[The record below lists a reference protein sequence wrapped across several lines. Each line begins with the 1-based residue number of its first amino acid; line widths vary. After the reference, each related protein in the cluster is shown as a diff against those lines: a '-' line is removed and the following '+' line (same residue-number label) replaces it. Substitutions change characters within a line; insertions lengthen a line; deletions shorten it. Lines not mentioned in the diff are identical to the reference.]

1 MKKGNL
7 AGGQNLTLAV
17 LGCPWPAGQGQGQMN
32 PKAIAVLDAP
42 SVLGLRP
49 PAPGRVPGA
58 RRLPEALRGN
68 RLVERL
74 GAGDAGRVDP
84 PPYSP
89 EIDPAT
95 GVRNG
100 TTIPGYSI
108 ALADRLA
115 GLLREGAFP
124 LVLGGDCSI
133 LVGAMLALR
142 RLGRYGLVS
151 IDGGL
156 DFRHPGNAH
165 LVGPVGSVAGED
177 LAVVTGRGAPQLTD
191 LEGRR
196 PLVAEAD
203 VVAMGHRSLD
213 EFADEVLATPMTLLD
228 VAGLRRLGPAEA
240 AGRALA
246 ILTGRG
252 VQGFWVHVDTD
263 VLDPELMPAVD
274 SPEPGG
280 LLHQELATLLQTLTA
295 SELATGMQ
303 VTIFDPDL
311 DPDGRLAAE
320 LTDTIVAGL
329 APRVA

>member
-1 MKKGNL
+1 M
-7 AGGQNLTLAV
+7 
-17 LGCPWPAGQGQGQMN
+17 
-32 PKAIAVLDAP
+32 IAVLDAP

-74 GAGDAGRVDP
+74 RAGDAGRVDP

-89 EIDPAT
+89 EIDPAS

-100 TTIPGYSI
+100 ATIPAYSA
-108 ALADRLA
+108 ALADRLVE
-115 GLLREGAFP
+115 LLGAGAFP

-133 LVGAMLALR
+133 LLGGMLALR

-151 IDGGL
+151 VDGGL

-177 LAVVTGRGAPQLTD
+177 LAVVTGRGASQLTD

-213 EFADEVLATPMTLLD
+213 PVADEILATAMTLFD
-228 VAGLRRLGPAEA
+228 VAELRRLGPAEA
-240 AGRALA
+240 TRRAVATLA
-246 ILTGRG
+246 GRG
-252 VQGFWVHVDTD
+252 VEGFWVHVDTD

-280 LLHQELATLLQTLTA
+280 LTHQELVALLKTLTA
-295 SELATGMQ
+295 SELAMGVQ
-303 VTIFDPDL
+303 LTIFDPDL

-320 LTDTIVAGL
+320 LTDTVVAGL
-329 APRVA
+329 EPRVG

>member
-1 MKKGNL
+1 
-7 AGGQNLTLAV
+7 V
-17 LGCPWPAGQGQGQMN
+17 
-32 PKAIAVLDAP
+32 IAVLDAP

-58 RRLPEALRGN
+58 RRLPEALRAN

-74 GAGDAGRVDP
+74 RAADAGRVEP

-100 TTIPGYSI
+100 AAIGGYSI
-108 ALADRLA
+108 ALADRLVE
-115 GLLREGAFP
+115 LLSGGAFP

-133 LVGAMLALR
+133 LLGGMLALR

-165 LVGPVGSVAGED
+165 LAGPVGSVAGED
-177 LAVVTGRGAPQLTD
+177 LAVVTGRGAAQLTD

-203 VVAMGHRSLD
+203 VVAIGHRGL
-213 EFADEVLATPMTLLD
+213 EVFAEEVLASGMTLFD
-228 VAGLRRLGPAEA
+228 VAELRRLGPAEA
-240 AGRALA
+240 ARRAVATLA
-246 ILTGRG
+246 GRG
-252 VQGFWVHVDTD
+252 VEGFWVHVDTD

-274 SPEPGG
+274 TPEPGG
-280 LLHQELATLLQTLTA
+280 LTHQELAALLQTLTGA
-295 SELATGMQ
+295 ELATGMQ
-303 VTIFDPDL
+303 LTIFDPDL

-320 LTDTIVAGL
+320 LTDTVVAGL
-329 APRVA
+329 GPRVAG

>member
-1 MKKGNL
+1 M
-7 AGGQNLTLAV
+7 
-17 LGCPWPAGQGQGQMN
+17 
-32 PKAIAVLDAP
+32 IAVLDAP

-74 GAGDAGRVDP
+74 RAGDAGRVDP

-89 EIDPAT
+89 EIDPAS

-100 TTIPGYSI
+100 ATIPAYSA
-108 ALADRLA
+108 ALADRLVE
-115 GLLREGAFP
+115 LLGAGAFP

-133 LVGAMLALR
+133 LLGGMLALR

-151 IDGGL
+151 VDGGL

-177 LAVVTGRGAPQLTD
+177 LAVVTGRGASQLTD

-213 EFADEVLATPMTLLD
+213 PVADEILATAMTLFD
-228 VAGLRRLGPAEA
+228 VAELRRLGPAVA
-240 AGRALA
+240 AGRAVATLA
-246 ILTGRG
+246 GRG
-252 VQGFWVHVDTD
+252 VEGFWVHVDTD

-280 LLHQELATLLQTLTA
+280 LTHQELVALLKTLTA
-295 SELATGMQ
+295 SELAMGVQ
-303 VTIFDPDL
+303 LTIFDPDL

-320 LTDTIVAGL
+320 LTDTVVAGL
-329 APRVA
+329 EPQVG

>member
-1 MKKGNL
+1 VSGP
-7 AGGQNLTLAV
+7 AV
-17 LGCPWPAGQGQGQMN
+17 
-32 PKAIAVLDAP
+32 AVLDAP

-49 PAPGRVPGA
+49 PAPGKLPGA
-58 RRLPEALRGN
+58 WRLPEALRAN

-74 GAGDAGRVDP
+74 GAADAGRVVP

-89 EIDPAT
+89 ELDPAT

-100 TTIPGYSI
+100 DAIPGYSV
-108 ALADRLA
+108 ALADRL
-115 GLLREGAFP
+115 GQLLDGGAFP

-133 LVGAMLALR
+133 LLGAMLALR
-142 RLGRYGLVS
+142 RRGRYGLVS

-203 VVAMGHRSLD
+203 VVAIGHRDL
-213 EFADEVLATPMTLLD
+213 EGIADEVLATPMTLVD
-228 VAGLRRLGPAEA
+228 VAELRRLGPDGA
-240 AGRALA
+240 AAHALA
-246 ILTGRG
+246 TLAGRG
-252 VQGFWVHVDTD
+252 VEGFWVHLDTD
-263 VLDPELMPAVD
+263 VLDPQVMPAVD
-274 SPEPGG
+274 TPEPGG
-280 LLHQELATLLQTLTA
+280 LTHGELVALLQPLTG
-295 SELATGMQ
+295 SGLATGMQ
-303 VTIFDPDL
+303 LTIFDPDL

-320 LTDTIVAGL
+320 LTGSVVAGL
-329 APRVA
+329 APRAG

>member
-1 MKKGNL
+1 M
-7 AGGQNLTLAV
+7 
-17 LGCPWPAGQGQGQMN
+17 
-32 PKAIAVLDAP
+32 IAVLDAP

-58 RRLPEALRGN
+58 RRLPEALRAN

-74 GAGDAGRVDP
+74 QAADTGRVDP

-89 EIDPAT
+89 QLDPVT

-100 TTIPGYSI
+100 ATLPGYSI
-108 ALADRLA
+108 ALADRLVE
-115 GLLREGAFP
+115 LLRDGAFP

-133 LVGAMLALR
+133 LLGAMLALR

-177 LAVVTGRGAPQLTD
+177 LAVVTGRGARQLTD

-203 VVAMGHRSLD
+203 VVAVGHRELGPI
-213 EFADEVLATPMTLLD
+213 ADEVLATPMTLFD
-228 VAGLRRLGPAEA
+228 VAELRRLGPAEA
-240 AGRALA
+240 AGRAVATLA
-246 ILTGRG
+246 GQG
-252 VQGFWVHVDTD
+252 VEGFWVHVDTD
-263 VLDPELMPAVD
+263 VLDPEVMPAVD
-274 SPEPGG
+274 APEPGG
-280 LLHQELATLLQTLTA
+280 LTHPELVALLGTVAAAELAV
-295 SELATGMQ
+295 GMQ
-303 VTIFDPDL
+303 LTIFDPDL

-320 LTDTIVAGL
+320 LTDTVVAGL
-329 APRVA
+329 RPRVA

>member
-1 MKKGNL
+1 M
-7 AGGQNLTLAV
+7 
-17 LGCPWPAGQGQGQMN
+17 
-32 PKAIAVLDAP
+32 IAVLDAP

-74 GAGDAGRVDP
+74 RAGDAGRVDP

-89 EIDPAT
+89 EIDPAS

-100 TTIPGYSI
+100 ATIPAYSA
-108 ALADRLA
+108 ALADRLIE
-115 GLLREGAFP
+115 LLGAGAFP

-133 LVGAMLALR
+133 LLGGMLALR

-151 IDGGL
+151 VDGGL

-177 LAVVTGRGAPQLTD
+177 LAVVTGRGTPQLTD

-213 EFADEVLATPMTLLD
+213 PVADEILATAMTLFD
-228 VAGLRRLGPAEA
+228 VAELRRLGPAEA
-240 AGRALA
+240 ARCAVATLA
-246 ILTGRG
+246 GRG
-252 VQGFWVHVDTD
+252 VEGFWVHVDTD

-280 LLHQELATLLQTLTA
+280 LTHQELVALLKTLTA
-295 SELATGMQ
+295 SELAMGVQ

-320 LTDTIVAGL
+320 LTDTVVAGL
-329 APRVA
+329 EPRVG

>member
-1 MKKGNL
+1 
-7 AGGQNLTLAV
+7 
-17 LGCPWPAGQGQGQMN
+17 
-32 PKAIAVLDAP
+32 
-42 SVLGLRP
+42 VLGLRP

-74 GAGDAGRVDP
+74 RAADAGRVDP

-100 TTIPGYSI
+100 AAIPAYSA
-108 ALADRLA
+108 ALADRLVA
-115 GLLREGAFP
+115 LLGAGAFP

-133 LVGAMLALR
+133 LLGGMLALR

-151 IDGGL
+151 VDGGL

-203 VVAMGHRSLD
+203 VVAMGHRNLGPI
-213 EFADEVLATPMTLLD
+213 ADEVLATPMTLFD
-228 VAGLRRLGPAEA
+228 VAELRRLGPAEA

-246 ILTGRG
+246 TLAGRG
-252 VQGFWVHVDTD
+252 VQGFWVHVDAD
-263 VLDPELMPAVD
+263 VLDPEVMPAVD

-280 LLHQELATLLQTLTA
+280 LTSQELAALLQALTG

-303 VTIFDPDL
+303 LTIFDPDL
-311 DPDGRLAAE
+311 DPDGHLAAE
-320 LTDTIVAGL
+320 LTDTVVVGL
-329 APRVA
+329 APRVG

>member
-1 MKKGNL
+1 M
-7 AGGQNLTLAV
+7 
-17 LGCPWPAGQGQGQMN
+17 
-32 PKAIAVLDAP
+32 IAVLDAP

-74 GAGDAGRVDP
+74 QADDAGGVDP
-84 PPYSP
+84 PAYSP

-100 TTIPGYSI
+100 AAIPAYSA
-108 ALADRLA
+108 ALADRLVE
-115 GLLREGAFP
+115 LLRAGTFP

-133 LVGAMLALR
+133 LLGGMLALR

-151 IDGGL
+151 VDGGL

-203 VVAMGHRSLD
+203 VVAMGHRGLD
-213 EFADEVLATPMTLLD
+213 PIADEVLATPMTLFD
-228 VAGLRRLGPAEA
+228 VAELRRLGPAEA
-240 AGRALA
+240 AGRAVATLA
-246 ILTGRG
+246 GRG
-252 VQGFWVHVDTD
+252 VAGFWVHVDTD

-274 SPEPGG
+274 TPEPGG
-280 LLHQELATLLQTLTA
+280 LTHRELAALLQTLTG
-295 SELATGMQ
+295 SELAVGMQ
-303 VTIFDPDL
+303 LTIFDPDL
-311 DPDGRLAAE
+311 DRDGHLAAE
-320 LTDTIVAGL
+320 LTDTVVAGL
-329 APRVA
+329 GPRVGR

>member
-1 MKKGNL
+1 MR
-7 AGGQNLTLAV
+7 GGPV
-17 LGCPWPAGQGQGQMN
+17 V
-32 PKAIAVLDAP
+32 VLDAP

-74 GAGDAGRVDP
+74 QASDAGRVDP

-89 EIDPAT
+89 EVDPAT

-100 TTIPGYSI
+100 ATIPGYSI
-108 ALADRLA
+108 ALADRVVELLQA
-115 GLLREGAFP
+115 GSFP

-133 LVGAMLALR
+133 LLGSMLALR
-142 RLGRYGLVS
+142 RLGRHGLVS
-151 IDGGL
+151 VDGGL

-177 LAVVTGRGAPQLTD
+177 LAMVTGRGAPQLTD

-203 VVAMGHRSLD
+203 VVAMGHRSL
-213 EFADEVLATPMTLLD
+213 EAVAAEVLATPMTLFD
-228 VAGLRRLGPAEA
+228 VAELRRLGPAEA
-240 AGRALA
+240 AGRAVATLA
-246 ILTGRG
+246 ARG
-252 VQGFWVHVDTD
+252 VEGFWVHVDTD

-280 LLHQELATLLQTLTA
+280 LTHQELVALLRVLTT
-295 SELATGMQ
+295 SELAKGMQ
-303 VTIFDPDL
+303 LTIFDPDL

-320 LTDTIVAGL
+320 LTDTVVAGL
-329 APRVA
+329 GPRVA

>member
-1 MKKGNL
+1 M
-7 AGGQNLTLAV
+7 
-17 LGCPWPAGQGQGQMN
+17 
-32 PKAIAVLDAP
+32 IAVLDAP

-74 GAGDAGRVDP
+74 RAGDAGRVDP

-89 EIDPAT
+89 EIDPAS

-100 TTIPGYSI
+100 ATIPAYSA
-108 ALADRLA
+108 ALADRLVE
-115 GLLREGAFP
+115 LLGAGAFP

-133 LVGAMLALR
+133 LLGGMLALR

-151 IDGGL
+151 VDGGL

-177 LAVVTGRGAPQLTD
+177 LAVVTGRGASQLTD

-213 EFADEVLATPMTLLD
+213 PVAGEILATAMTLFD
-228 VAGLRRLGPAEA
+228 VAKLRRLGPAEA
-240 AGRALA
+240 TRRAVATLAGR
-246 ILTGRG
+246 
-252 VQGFWVHVDTD
+252 
-263 VLDPELMPAVD
+263 
-274 SPEPGG
+274 
-280 LLHQELATLLQTLTA
+280 
-295 SELATGMQ
+295 
-303 VTIFDPDL
+303 
-311 DPDGRLAAE
+311 
-320 LTDTIVAGL
+320 
-329 APRVA
+329 

>member
-1 MKKGNL
+1 MTEDE
-7 AGGQNLTLAV
+7 AARRRV
-17 LGCPWPAGQGQGQMN
+17 V
-32 PKAIAVLDAP
+32 AVLDAP

-58 RRLPEALRGN
+58 RRLPEALRGH

-74 GAGDAGRVDP
+74 GAADAGRVEP

-89 EIDPAT
+89 AIDPVT

-100 TTIPGYSI
+100 AAIPGYSI
-108 ALADRLA
+108 ALADRLEELVRA
-115 GLLREGAFP
+115 GSFP

-133 LVGAMLALR
+133 LLGAMLALR

-151 IDGGL
+151 VDGGL

-196 PLVAEAD
+196 PLVADAD
-203 VVAMGHRSLD
+203 VVAMGHRTLAPV
-213 EFADEVLATPMTLLD
+213 ADEVLATGMTLFD
-228 VAGLRRLGPAEA
+228 VAELRRGGPAEV

-246 ILTGRG
+246 TLAAKG
-252 VQGFWVHVDTD
+252 VEGFWVHVDAD
-263 VLDPELMPAVD
+263 VLDPEVMPAVD
-274 SPEPGG
+274 SPEPDG
-280 LLHQELATLLQTLTA
+280 LTHQELAALLRTLTA
-295 SELATGMQ
+295 SELAVGVQ
-303 VTIFDPDL
+303 LTIFDPDL

-320 LTDTIVAGL
+320 LTDTVVAGL
-329 APRVA
+329 GSRAGFP

>member
-1 MKKGNL
+1 M
-7 AGGQNLTLAV
+7 
-17 LGCPWPAGQGQGQMN
+17 
-32 PKAIAVLDAP
+32 IAVLDAP

-74 GAGDAGRVDP
+74 QAGDAGRVDP

-100 TTIPGYSI
+100 ATIPAYS
-108 ALADRLA
+108 ATLADRLVE
-115 GLLREGAFP
+115 LLGAGAFP

-133 LVGAMLALR
+133 LLGGMLALR

-151 IDGGL
+151 VDGGL

-177 LAVVTGRGAPQLTD
+177 LAVVTGRGAARLTD

-196 PLVAEAD
+196 PLVRDAD
-203 VVAMGHRSLD
+203 VVAVGHRGL
-213 EFADEVLATPMTLLD
+213 EGIAEEVLQTPMTLFD
-228 VAGLRRLGPAEA
+228 AAELRRLGAEEV

-246 ILTGRG
+246 TLAGRG
-252 VQGFWVHVDTD
+252 VEGFWIHLDAD
-263 VLDPELMPAVD
+263 VLDPGIMPAVD
-274 SPEPGG
+274 TPEPGG
-280 LLHQELATLLQTLTA
+280 LAWEELAALLQALTA
-295 SELATGMQ
+295 AELATGMQ
-303 VTIFDPDL
+303 LTIFDPEL
-311 DPDGRLAAE
+311 DADGHLAAE
-320 LTDTIVAGL
+320 LTATIVAGL
-329 APRVA
+329 APLATPA

>member
-1 MKKGNL
+1 M
-7 AGGQNLTLAV
+7 
-17 LGCPWPAGQGQGQMN
+17 
-32 PKAIAVLDAP
+32 IAVLDAP

-74 GAGDAGRVDP
+74 RAGDAGRVDP

-89 EIDPAT
+89 EIDPAS

-100 TTIPGYSI
+100 ATIPAYSA
-108 ALADRLA
+108 ALADRLVE
-115 GLLREGAFP
+115 LLGAGAFP

-133 LVGAMLALR
+133 LLGGMLALR

-151 IDGGL
+151 VDGGL

-213 EFADEVLATPMTLLD
+213 PVTDEILATAMTLFD
-228 VAGLRRLGPAEA
+228 MAELRRLGPAVA
-240 AGRALA
+240 ARRAVATLA
-246 ILTGRG
+246 GRG
-252 VQGFWVHVDTD
+252 VEGFWVHVDTD

-280 LLHQELATLLQTLTA
+280 LTHQELATLLWTVTA
-295 SELATGMQ
+295 SERAMGVQL
-303 VTIFDPDL
+303 TIFDPDL

-320 LTDTIVAGL
+320 LTDTVVAGL
-329 APRVA
+329 EPRVG

>member
-1 MKKGNL
+1 MSEDHS
-7 AGGQNLTLAV
+7 AARV
-17 LGCPWPAGQGQGQMN
+17 
-32 PKAIAVLDAP
+32 IAVLDAP

-58 RRLPEALRGN
+58 RRLPEALRAN

-74 GAGDAGRVDP
+74 RAADAGRVDP

-89 EIDPAT
+89 EVDPVT

-100 TTIPGYSI
+100 ATIPAYSA
-108 ALADRLA
+108 ALADRLVE
-115 GLLREGAFP
+115 LLQDGVFP

-133 LVGAMLALR
+133 LLGGMLALR

-165 LVGPVGSVAGED
+165 LAGPVGSVAGED
-177 LAVVTGRGAPQLTD
+177 LAVVTGRGASLLTD

-203 VVAMGHRSLD
+203 VVAMGHRDL
-213 EFADEVLATPMTLLD
+213 EVFAEEVLATPMTLFD
-228 VAGLRRLGPAEA
+228 VAELRGPGPAEA
-240 AGRALA
+240 ARRAVATLA
-246 ILTGRG
+246 GRG
-252 VQGFWVHVDTD
+252 VEGFWVHLDTD

-280 LLHQELATLLQTLTA
+280 LTHQELATLLQTLTS

-303 VTIFDPDL
+303 LTIFDPEL

-320 LTDTIVAGL
+320 LTDTMVAALG
-329 APRVA
+329 PRVG

>member
-1 MKKGNL
+1 VSGP
-7 AGGQNLTLAV
+7 AV
-17 LGCPWPAGQGQGQMN
+17 
-32 PKAIAVLDAP
+32 AVLDAP

-49 PAPGRVPGA
+49 PAPGKVPGA
-58 RRLPEALRGN
+58 WRLPEALRAN

-74 GAGDAGRVDP
+74 GAADAGRVVP

-89 EIDPAT
+89 ELDPAT

-100 TTIPGYSI
+100 DAIGGYSV
-108 ALADRLA
+108 ALADRL
-115 GLLREGAFP
+115 GRLLDGGAFP

-133 LVGAMLALR
+133 LLGAMLALR
-142 RLGRYGLVS
+142 RRGRYGLVS

-203 VVAMGHRSLD
+203 VVAIGHRDL
-213 EFADEVLATPMTLLD
+213 EGIADEVLATPMTLVD
-228 VAGLRRLGPAEA
+228 VAALRRLGPGGA
-240 AGRALA
+240 AAHALGRLA
-246 ILTGRG
+246 DRG
-252 VQGFWVHVDTD
+252 VEGFWIHLDTD
-263 VLDPELMPAVD
+263 VLDPEVMPAVD
-274 SPEPGG
+274 TPEPGG
-280 LLHQELATLLQTLTA
+280 LTHGELVALLQPLTA
-295 SELATGMQ
+295 SGLATGMQ
-303 VTIFDPDL
+303 LTIFDPEL

-320 LTDTIVAGL
+320 LTGTVVAGL
-329 APRVA
+329 APRAGAAAPG

>member
-1 MKKGNL
+1 M
-7 AGGQNLTLAV
+7 
-17 LGCPWPAGQGQGQMN
+17 
-32 PKAIAVLDAP
+32 IAVLDAP

-74 GAGDAGRVDP
+74 RAVDAGRVDP

-89 EIDPAT
+89 ELDPVT

-100 TTIPGYSI
+100 ATIPGYSV
-108 ALADRLA
+108 ALADRLVELVRV
-115 GLLREGAFP
+115 GEFP

-133 LVGAMLALR
+133 LLGAMLALR
-142 RLGRYGLVS
+142 RLGHYGLVS

-156 DFRHPGNAH
+156 DFRHPGNVH

-203 VVAMGHRSLD
+203 VVAMGHRGLD
-213 EFADEVLATPMTLLD
+213 GLDDEVLATPMTLFD
-228 VAGLRRLGPAEA
+228 VAELRRLGPAEA
-240 AGRALA
+240 AGRAVATLA
-246 ILTGRG
+246 GRG
-252 VQGFWVHVDTD
+252 VEGFWVHLDTD

-280 LLHQELATLLQTLTA
+280 LTHQELAALLQTLA
-295 SELATGMQ
+295 GSELATGMQ
-303 VTIFDPDL
+303 LTIFDPDL

-320 LTDTIVAGL
+320 LTDTVVTGLGAPVAG
-329 APRVA
+329 

>member
-1 MKKGNL
+1 VSRG
-7 AGGQNLTLAV
+7 AV
-17 LGCPWPAGQGQGQMN
+17 
-32 PKAIAVLDAP
+32 AVLDAP

-58 RRLPEALRGN
+58 RRLPEALRAN

-74 GAGDAGRVDP
+74 RAADAGRVDP

-89 EIDPAT
+89 ELDPAT

-100 TTIPGYSI
+100 TAIAGYSV
-108 ALADRLA
+108 ALADRLVDLLGA
-115 GLLREGAFP
+115 GRFP

-133 LVGAMLALR
+133 LLGAMLALR

-151 IDGGL
+151 VDGGL

-165 LVGPVGSVAGED
+165 LVGAVGSVAGED

-203 VVAMGHRSLD
+203 VVAMGHRGL
-213 EFADEVLATPMTLLD
+213 EPVADELLATAMTLVD
-228 VAGLRRLGPAEA
+228 VAELRRLGPAEA
-240 AGRALA
+240 GVHAVAVLA
-246 ILTGRG
+246 RRG
-252 VQGFWVHVDTD
+252 VRGFWVHVDAD
-263 VLDPELMPAVD
+263 VLDPEVMPAVD
-274 SPEPGG
+274 APEPGG
-280 LLHQELATLLQTLTA
+280 LGHRELTALLQTLNA
-295 SELATGMQ
+295 SELAVGMQ
-303 VTIFDPDL
+303 LTIFDPDL

-320 LTDTIVAGL
+320 LTDTVVAGL
-329 APRVA
+329 RPRVG

>member
-1 MKKGNL
+1 VS
-7 AGGQNLTLAV
+7 AGPV
-17 LGCPWPAGQGQGQMN
+17 V
-32 PKAIAVLDAP
+32 VLDAP

-74 GAGDAGRVDP
+74 QATDAGRVDP

-89 EIDPAT
+89 EVDPAT

-100 TTIPGYSI
+100 ATIPGYSI
-108 ALADRLA
+108 ALADRVVELLQA
-115 GLLREGAFP
+115 GSFP

-133 LVGAMLALR
+133 LLGSMLALR
-142 RLGRYGLVS
+142 RLGRHGLVS
-151 IDGGL
+151 VDGGL
-156 DFRHPGNAH
+156 DFRHPGNAR

-177 LAVVTGRGAPQLTD
+177 LAVVTGRGASQLTD

-203 VVAMGHRSLD
+203 VVAMGHRSL
-213 EFADEVLATPMTLLD
+213 EGVAAEVLATPMTLFD
-228 VAGLRRLGPAEA
+228 VAELRRLGPAEA
-240 AGRALA
+240 AGRAVATLA
-246 ILTGRG
+246 ARG
-252 VQGFWVHVDTD
+252 VEGFWVHVDTD

-274 SPEPGG
+274 TPEPGG
-280 LLHQELATLLQTLTA
+280 LTHQELVALLRILTA
-295 SELATGMQ
+295 SELAKGMQ
-303 VTIFDPDL
+303 LTIFDPDL

-320 LTDTIVAGL
+320 LTDTVVAGL
-329 APRVA
+329 GPRVA

>member
-1 MKKGNL
+1 VSRG
-7 AGGQNLTLAV
+7 
-17 LGCPWPAGQGQGQMN
+17 
-32 PKAIAVLDAP
+32 AIAVLDAP

-58 RRLPEALRGN
+58 RRLPEALRAN

-74 GAGDAGRVDP
+74 GAADAGRVDP

-89 EIDPAT
+89 ELDPAT

-100 TTIPGYSI
+100 TAIAAFSV

-115 GLLREGAFP
+115 GLLGSSAFP

-133 LVGAMLALR
+133 LLGAMLALR

-177 LAVVTGRGAPQLTD
+177 LAVVTGRGPPQLTD

-203 VVAMGHRSLD
+203 VVAMGHRGL
-213 EFADEVLATPMTLLD
+213 EPVADELQATALTLVD
-228 VAGLRRLGPAEA
+228 VAELRRLGPAEA
-240 AGRALA
+240 AVRAVAVLA
-246 ILTGRG
+246 RG
-252 VQGFWVHVDTD
+252 GVEGFWVHVDAD
-263 VLDPELMPAVD
+263 VLDPEVMPAVD
-274 SPEPGG
+274 DPEPGG
-280 LLHQELATLLQTLTA
+280 LTHQELAALLQTLTA
-295 SELATGMQ
+295 SELAVGVQ
-303 VTIFDPDL
+303 LTIFDPDL

-320 LTDTIVAGL
+320 LTGTVVAGL
-329 APRVA
+329 GPRVG

>member
-1 MKKGNL
+1 MR
-7 AGGQNLTLAV
+7 GGPV
-17 LGCPWPAGQGQGQMN
+17 V
-32 PKAIAVLDAP
+32 VLDAP

-74 GAGDAGRVDP
+74 QASDAGRVDP

-89 EIDPAT
+89 EVDPAT

-100 TTIPGYSI
+100 ATIPGYSI
-108 ALADRLA
+108 ALADRVVELLQA
-115 GLLREGAFP
+115 GSFP

-133 LVGAMLALR
+133 LLGSMLALR
-142 RLGRYGLVS
+142 RLGRHGLVS
-151 IDGGL
+151 VDGGL

-203 VVAMGHRSLD
+203 VVAMGHRSL
-213 EFADEVLATPMTLLD
+213 EAVAAEVLATPMTLFD
-228 VAGLRRLGPAEA
+228 VAELRRLGPAEA
-240 AGRALA
+240 AGRAVATLA
-246 ILTGRG
+246 ARG
-252 VQGFWVHVDTD
+252 VEGFWVHVDTD

-274 SPEPGG
+274 TPEPGG
-280 LLHQELATLLQTLTA
+280 LTHRELVALLRVLTA
-295 SELATGMQ
+295 SELAKGMQ
-303 VTIFDPDL
+303 LTIFDPDL

-320 LTDTIVAGL
+320 LTDTVVAGL
-329 APRVA
+329 GPPVA

>member
-1 MKKGNL
+1 M
-7 AGGQNLTLAV
+7 
-17 LGCPWPAGQGQGQMN
+17 
-32 PKAIAVLDAP
+32 IAVLDAP

-74 GAGDAGRVDP
+74 QAGDAGRVDP

-100 TTIPGYSI
+100 ATIPAYSA
-108 ALADRLA
+108 ALADRLVE
-115 GLLREGAFP
+115 LLGAGAFP

-133 LVGAMLALR
+133 LLGGMLALR

-151 IDGGL
+151 VDGGL

-203 VVAMGHRSLD
+203 VVAMGHRNLD
-213 EFADEVLATPMTLLD
+213 PVTDEILATAMTLFD
-228 VAGLRRLGPAEA
+228 VAELRRLGPAVA
-240 AGRALA
+240 ARRAVATLA
-246 ILTGRG
+246 GRG
-252 VQGFWVHVDTD
+252 VAGFWVHVDTD

-280 LLHQELATLLQTLTA
+280 LTHQELATLLRTLTA
-295 SELATGMQ
+295 SELAMGVQ
-303 VTIFDPDL
+303 LTIFDPDL

-320 LTDTIVAGL
+320 LTDTVVAGL
-329 APRVA
+329 EPRVG